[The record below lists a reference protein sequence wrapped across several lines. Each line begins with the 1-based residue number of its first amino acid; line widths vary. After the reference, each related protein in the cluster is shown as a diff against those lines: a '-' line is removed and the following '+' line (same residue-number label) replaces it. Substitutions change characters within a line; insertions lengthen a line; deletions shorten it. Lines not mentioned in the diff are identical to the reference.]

1 MRRMRT
7 FTVGPRLDSNHR
19 ADAAREAR
27 ITALTDLVNA
37 ALSDGDN
44 HEFRRLS
51 RELKAAVLS
60 RSPAQ
65 LGRMCMPKFEGAE

>member
-1 MRRMRT
+1 MSRGRT
-7 FTVGPRLDSNHR
+7 YTVPIRLDSNRR
-19 ADAAREAR
+19 ADEAREGR
-27 ITALTDLVNA
+27 IEALTELINA
-37 ALSDGDN
+37 ALSDGDQ

-65 LGRMCMPKFEGAE
+65 LARMSSPKFKGAE

>member
-1 MRRMRT
+1 MSRPRT
-7 FTVGPRLDSNHR
+7 YTVPIRLDSDRR
-19 ADAAREAR
+19 ADETREGR
-27 ITALTDLVNA
+27 IDALTELVNA
-37 ALSDGDN
+37 ALSDGDQ

-65 LGRMCMPKFEGAE
+65 LARMAVPKFEGVE